1 MIKKIIKFIIG
12 FFVGSLIVFSF
23 SYLFGY
29 IVGEMGIRLYESES
43 DQQRNF
49 NIVFVT
55 WLIISTIF
63 GYFSSK
69 IGNKETNNKNQDKS
83 RGQIT

>member
-12 FFVGSLIVFSF
+12 FIVGSLIVFSF
-23 SYLFGY
+23 TYLFGY

-49 NIVFVT
+49 NIVFVI
-55 WLIISTIF
+55 WLITSITL
-63 GYFSSK
+63 GYFSTKMRS
-69 IGNKETNNKNQDKS
+69 KETNK
-83 RGQIT
+83 

>member
-12 FFVGSLIVFSF
+12 FFVGSLIVFLF
-23 SYLFGY
+23 TYLFGY

-49 NIVFVT
+49 NIVFIV
-55 WLIISTIF
+55 WLTISIIF

-69 IGNKETNNKNQDKS
+69 MGRKETNN
-83 RGQIT
+83 